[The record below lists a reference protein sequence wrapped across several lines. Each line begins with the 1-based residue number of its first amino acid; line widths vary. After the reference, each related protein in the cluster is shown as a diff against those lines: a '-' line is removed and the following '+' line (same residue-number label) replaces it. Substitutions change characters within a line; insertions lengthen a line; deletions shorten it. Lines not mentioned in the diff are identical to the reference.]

1 MRPSKQDAS
10 VLIAAE
16 WEKNRAEWEKNRAG
30 EWRAAQSLKQVCL
43 ESLLQEWCHW
53 ESLLHQWGGLM
64 VAGVVIPATVL
75 VELLIHRGASPATVL
90 VDLLLHL

>member
-1 MRPSKQDAS
+1 M
-10 VLIAAE
+10 LIAAE
-16 WEKNRAEWEKNRAG
+16 WEKNRAG
-30 EWRAAQSLKQVCL
+30 EGRAAQSLKQVCL

>member
-1 MRPSKQDAS
+1 M
-10 VLIAAE
+10 LIAAE

-30 EWRAAQSLKQVCL
+30 EGRAAQSLKQVCL